1 VNPRQ
6 RRGLVLLGLSLV
18 GLIGV
23 FALVASY
30 VSEVRAEVE
39 PKVQVLTL
47 TENAPPFRAL
57 RPDMVELREMPERYV
72 PRTALREVSDI
83 VGLVPQTELVKESIL
98 QDGMLTAPPD
108 LAAGQREIATLV
120 DAETG
125 VAGKVGPGSIVDIVA
140 SFPGDEDTAAST
152 EVVVPG
158 ARVVDVGQTRLKG
171 GNGVQGGGNA
181 DPQQVVPVTFAL
193 TPREELIVTYA
204 EAFAQEVRL
213 ARLRPGER
221 SELSREERVYRRGG
235 GTREAVPTP

>member
-1 VNPRQ
+1 MNPRQ
-6 RRGLVLLGLSLV
+6 RRGLVLLGLSLI

-39 PKVQVLTL
+39 PKVTVLTL

-57 RPDMVELREMPERYV
+57 TPDMVELREMPERYV
-72 PRTALREVSDI
+72 PATALRDVADI
-83 VGLVPQTELVKESIL
+83 VGLVPQTELVRESIL
-98 QDGMLTAPPD
+98 QDGMLTTPPD

-140 SFPGDEDTAAST
+140 SFPGTEDTPAST

-158 ARVVDVGQTRLKG
+158 ARVVDVGQTQLKG
-171 GNGVQGGGNA
+171 GNNVQGGGNA
-181 DPQQVVPVTFAL
+181 DPGQVVPVTFAL
-193 TPREELIVTYA
+193 SPREELIVTYA
-204 EAFAQEVRL
+204 ESFAQEVRL

-221 SELSREERVYRRGG
+221 SELSRRERIYRRGG
-235 GTREAVPTP
+235 GTASPAP